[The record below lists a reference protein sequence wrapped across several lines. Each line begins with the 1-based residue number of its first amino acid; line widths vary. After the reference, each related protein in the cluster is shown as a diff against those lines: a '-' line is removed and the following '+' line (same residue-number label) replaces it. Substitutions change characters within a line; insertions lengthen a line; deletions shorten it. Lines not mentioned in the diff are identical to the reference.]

1 MPRRRHLAGRSAAR
15 HDGALDMPEFHY
27 RALTQTGEIVTGSL
41 SAPSQA
47 EVARRIEYLGLIPIE
62 GATNEKRK
70 TTKSLG
76 FSFAA
81 TPTQEDVTILTTDL
95 ALLLKTGARI
105 NDALELLAGDA
116 DVGRLRNVVAKVN
129 ADVLSG
135 DSFADSLARHP
146 TVFSQM
152 YVALVRAGEASGS
165 LDSILET
172 LAAERVRNE
181 MLRRRLRDAVRY
193 PAFVMLASSAVLLF
207 FLLVVLPQFETVLRD
222 FNAKTDPLLNM
233 FLGLSAALRAHGDI
247 VSIAAAALL
256 AGGWY
261 ASKQPAM
268 RAAGMDV
275 VSRLP
280 FVERVLDGHK
290 TSMFCRNL
298 GLLLRSGIG
307 LAPGLRILV
316 DIMAATGKSDAW
328 ARTVDFVRQGGK
340 LSDAL
345 AETKALPPMA
355 VRTLRL
361 GEETGRLPVVLGRIA
376 DFYEAKLQRNL
387 DQIVGI
393 IGPVA
398 IIAISVVVGGLIVSV
413 MTALLSV
420 NQLVG

>member
-1 MPRRRHLAGRSAAR
+1 
-15 HDGALDMPEFHY
+15 MPEFHY
-27 RALTQTGEIVTGSL
+27 RALTQTGEVVTGSI

-62 GATNEKRK
+62 GAETEQRK
-70 TTKSLG
+70 ARKGGG
-76 FSFAA
+76 FSFASGP
-81 TPTQEDVTILTTDL
+81 TPEDVTILTNDL

-105 NDALELLAGDA
+105 NDALELLSSDA
-116 DVGRLRNVVAKVN
+116 DLGRLRAPVAKIY

-135 DSFADSLARHP
+135 DNFADALARHP
-146 TVFSQM
+146 HLFSPM

-181 MLRRRLRDAVRY
+181 MLRRRLKDAVRY
-193 PAFVMLASSAVLLF
+193 PAFVLFAASAVMLF
-207 FLLVVLPQFETVLRD
+207 FLLVVLPQFESVLRD
-222 FNAKTDPLLNM
+222 FNARIDPLLSV
-233 FLGLSAALRAHGDI
+233 FLAVSGGLRAHADI
-247 VSIAAAALL
+247 AGVSAAALL

-261 ASKQPAM
+261 ASRRPAA
-268 RAAGMDV
+268 RAAFMDV
-275 VSRLP
+275 ISRLP
-280 FVERVLDGHK
+280 FVARVLDGHK

-328 ARTVDFVRQGGK
+328 GKTVDLVRQGGK

-345 AETKALPPMA
+345 AETKALPSMA

-376 DFYEAKLQRNL
+376 DFYEAKLQRSL
-387 DQIVGI
+387 DQIVAI

-398 IIAISVVVGGLIVSV
+398 IIAISIVVGGLIVSV